1 MTAADNLL
9 TFKAAV
15 KSIAARNGLYASF
28 MPKPLPDK
36 SGSGLHVN
44 LSLSQG
50 GRNIFKTAPDEG
62 HCPEAE
68 HFMAGVLDAHPG
80 DYRVSES
87 PD

>member
-50 GRNIFKTAPDEG
+50 GRNIFKTALMRATWPG
-62 HCPEAE
+62 G
-68 HFMAGVLDAHPG
+68 GVRFYGRSTGPHPG
-80 DYRVSES
+80 DYRVS
-87 PD
+87 

>member
-50 GRNIFKTAPDEG
+50 GRNIFKTAPDEATARRRSILW
-62 HCPEAE
+62 PEYWTTSGRLPC
-68 HFMAGVLDAHPG
+68 F
-80 DYRVSES
+80 
-87 PD
+87 